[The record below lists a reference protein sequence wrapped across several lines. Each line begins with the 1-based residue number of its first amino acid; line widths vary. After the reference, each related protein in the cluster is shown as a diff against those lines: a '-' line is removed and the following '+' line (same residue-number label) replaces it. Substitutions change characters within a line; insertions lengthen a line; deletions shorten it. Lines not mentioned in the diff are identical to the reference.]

1 MASPTAIKALTGRLR
16 FQLDEPN
23 ISFDP
28 LMDSGRD
35 TESPHGMREC
45 LWFCWSV
52 PIVWRPRVWL
62 QDLERVSPAEW
73 RGDLWLVKLSP
84 LAVSLEACEGAISIS
99 GRGKDDWRFAI
110 ECLMDSDDLVGVTSQ
125 CRCHLR
131 FSRHSPP
138 CGRRAFA
145 NAAPGQKSCTTSA
158 QSYDGEFYGT
168 HKKRGSYEG
177 LYAAG
182 VYREDCRR
190 VLRRLR

>member
-1 MASPTAIKALTGRLR
+1 MASPTATKALTGRLR

-35 TESPHGMREC
+35 
-45 LWFCWSV
+45 WSV
-52 PIVWRPRVWL
+52 PIVWWPRVWL

-73 RGDLWLVKLSP
+73 RGDLWLVMLSP
-84 LAVSLEACEGAISIS
+84 LAVSVEACGGAVSIS
-99 GRGKDDWRFAI
+99 GRGKDGWR
-110 ECLMDSDDLVGVTSQ
+110 
-125 CRCHLR
+125 
-131 FSRHSPP
+131 P
-138 CGRRAFA
+138 
-145 NAAPGQKSCTTSA
+145 TSA

-190 VLRRLR
+190 LLRRLR

>member
-35 TESPHGMREC
+35 TESPHGMRER

-73 RGDLWLVKLSP
+73 RCDIWLVKLSP
-84 LAVSLEACEGAISIS
+84 LAVSVEACEGAISIS
-99 GRGKDDWRFAI
+99 GRGKDDWRLAI
-110 ECLMDSDDLVGVTSQ
+110 ECLLVSDDRVGATRQ
-125 CRCHLR
+125 CRCRSR
-131 FSRHSPP
+131 FSSHPP
-138 CGRRAFA
+138 HVVGVHLQMRR
-145 NAAPGQKSCTTSA
+145 PDRSQ
-158 QSYDGEFYGT
+158 
-168 HKKRGSYEG
+168 
-177 LYAAG
+177 
-182 VYREDCRR
+182 V
-190 VLRRLR
+190 

>member
-1 MASPTAIKALTGRLR
+1 MASPTAAKALTGRLR

-35 TESPHGMREC
+35 
-45 LWFCWSV
+45 WSV
-52 PIVWRPRVWL
+52 PIVWWPRVWL

-99 GRGKDDWRFAI
+99 GRGKDDWR
-110 ECLMDSDDLVGVTSQ
+110 
-125 CRCHLR
+125 
-131 FSRHSPP
+131 P
-138 CGRRAFA
+138 
-145 NAAPGQKSCTTSA
+145 TSA

-190 VLRRLR
+190 LLRRLR

>member
-1 MASPTAIKALTGRLR
+1 MASPTAAKALTGRLR

-35 TESPHGMREC
+35 
-45 LWFCWSV
+45 WSV
-52 PIVWRPRVWL
+52 PIVWWPRVWL

-73 RGDLWLVKLSP
+73 RGALWLVMLSP
-84 LAVSLEACEGAISIS
+84 LAVSVEACGGAVSIS
-99 GRGKDDWRFAI
+99 GRGKDGWR
-110 ECLMDSDDLVGVTSQ
+110 
-125 CRCHLR
+125 
-131 FSRHSPP
+131 P
-138 CGRRAFA
+138 
-145 NAAPGQKSCTTSA
+145 TSA

-190 VLRRLR
+190 LLRRLR

>member
-1 MASPTAIKALTGRLR
+1 MASPTATKALTGRLR

-35 TESPHGMREC
+35 
-45 LWFCWSV
+45 WSV
-52 PIVWRPRVWL
+52 PIVWWPRVWL

-73 RGDLWLVKLSP
+73 RGDLWLVMLSP
-84 LAVSLEACEGAISIS
+84 LAVSVEACGGAISIS
-99 GRGKDDWRFAI
+99 GRGKDGWR
-110 ECLMDSDDLVGVTSQ
+110 
-125 CRCHLR
+125 
-131 FSRHSPP
+131 P
-138 CGRRAFA
+138 
-145 NAAPGQKSCTTSA
+145 TSA

-190 VLRRLR
+190 LLRRLR

>member
-1 MASPTAIKALTGRLR
+1 MASPTAAKALTGRLR

-35 TESPHGMREC
+35 
-45 LWFCWSV
+45 WSV
-52 PIVWRPRVWL
+52 PIVWWPRVWL

-73 RGDLWLVKLSP
+73 RGDLWLVMLSP
-84 LAVSLEACEGAISIS
+84 LAVSVEACGGAVSIS
-99 GRGKDDWRFAI
+99 GRGKDGWR
-110 ECLMDSDDLVGVTSQ
+110 
-125 CRCHLR
+125 
-131 FSRHSPP
+131 P
-138 CGRRAFA
+138 
-145 NAAPGQKSCTTSA
+145 TSA

-190 VLRRLR
+190 LLRRLR

>member
-52 PIVWRPRVWL
+52 PIVGRPRVWL

-99 GRGKDDWRFAI
+99 GRGKDDWR
-110 ECLMDSDDLVGVTSQ
+110 
-125 CRCHLR
+125 
-131 FSRHSPP
+131 P
-138 CGRRAFA
+138 
-145 NAAPGQKSCTTSA
+145 TSA

-190 VLRRLR
+190 LLRRLR